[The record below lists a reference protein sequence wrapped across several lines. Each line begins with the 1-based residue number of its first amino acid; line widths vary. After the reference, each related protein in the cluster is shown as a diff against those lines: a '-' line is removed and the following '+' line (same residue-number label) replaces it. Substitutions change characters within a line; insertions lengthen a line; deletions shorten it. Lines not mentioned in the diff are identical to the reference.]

1 MDSLASQ
8 YPKWSK
14 RVLVAIYALP
24 LAAVV
29 VYTIIVLG
37 IQGIVTLLMGFIP
50 SLLIGS
56 FIFLPFA
63 GMYYAVISCAHTL
76 FDQFRFRSPLK
87 RGCARNILISVVCSG
102 ILMTSSILFIPD
114 FDLIPFIF
122 LCLGIGATAIF
133 TIVRAGLIRLKA

>member
-8 YPKWSK
+8 YPKWYK

-37 IQGIVTLLMGFIP
+37 IQGIETLLSGFIP

-87 RGCARNILISVVCSG
+87 RGCARNILISVVWSG
-102 ILMTSSILFIPD
+102 VLMASSILFIPE
-114 FDLIPFIF
+114 FDLIPFVF
-122 LCLGIGATAIF
+122 LCLGIGATTIF
-133 TIVRAGLIRLKA
+133 TMVRTGLIRLKA